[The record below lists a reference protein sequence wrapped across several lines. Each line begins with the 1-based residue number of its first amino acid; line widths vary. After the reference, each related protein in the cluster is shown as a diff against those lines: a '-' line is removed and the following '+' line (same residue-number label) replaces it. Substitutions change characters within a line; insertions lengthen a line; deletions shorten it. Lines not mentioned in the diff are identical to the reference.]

1 MNANLQGQLAERHR
15 VEEHRITELEAAR
28 TLQLAA
34 EKEKTKAKTEMKSE
48 EKKRLEAYKEVEETK
63 RQLIE
68 LEVWE
73 WTDTYA
79 IPYALLVVYC

>member
-1 MNANLQGQLAERHR
+1 M
-15 VEEHRITELEAAR
+15 EEARKTELEAAR
-28 TLQLAA
+28 TLRLAA
-34 EKEKTKAKTEMKSE
+34 EKEKIKAETEMKSE
-48 EKKRLEAYKEVEETK
+48 EKNRLEAYKEVEETK

-68 LEVWE
+68 LEE